1 MLVGDLP
8 VIAAEIFDIFFLKE
22 LLAPEVRG

>member
-8 VIAAEIFDIFFLKE
+8 VIAAEIFDIFFLKV
-22 LLAPEVRG
+22 LLVPGVRG